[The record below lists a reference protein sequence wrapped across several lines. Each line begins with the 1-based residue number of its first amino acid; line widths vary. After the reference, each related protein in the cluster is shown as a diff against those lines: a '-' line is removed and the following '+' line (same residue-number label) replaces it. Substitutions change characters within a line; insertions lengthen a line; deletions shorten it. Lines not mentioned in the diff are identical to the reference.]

1 MKESHVPI
9 VLLSII
15 VLICITGESQEAGT
29 IISYISKGT
38 FFIFIAYFIIKAVIK
53 KSDNDKNK

>member
-15 VLICITGESQEAGT
+15 VLICITEESQETRT

-38 FFIFIAYFIIKAVIK
+38 FFIFIAYFIIKIIIK
-53 KSDNDKNK
+53 KPDNDKNK